1 MKLRNLLIGSAVTG
15 GILLCAGGIGGY
27 QYVSKLN
34 KQLDINVLP
43 HTTFEGT
50 SLDGKSKKDV
60 QEIIQQKIDESNKKS
75 LNYTFQGNTQAYTWK
90 DLGVEYKE
98 TEISEKIFKEQ
109 KGNVINRYKM
119 RKQAENGELKREYKL
134 TPQLNTATYEAF
146 IKEKYNET
154 LKEPVNAELSVS
166 GTTVNISQSQNGEKV
181 DKDKLKELTAK
192 AITAGTQDIQLPI
205 ASIKPEHST
214 EDMQNMG
221 ITQVI
226 AEYSTPMAGRNGSQS
241 FNVNKSANTLSGAIV
256 APDETFSFNERVGI
270 TDAAHGYK
278 SAAVFLQ
285 GKVVQS
291 AGGGVCQVSST
302 LYGAALRAD
311 LGVVARSNHSMPV
324 HYLPLGQDAAV
335 ADYGPDLKFKNNT
348 GKYIYIQASSNGSSI
363 TTRIFGTPT
372 GKNVEVSS
380 KVIGETENKITAVT
394 YKKVTQNG
402 QVISNGQISKSVY
415 KKA

>member
-1 MKLRNLLIGSAVTG
+1 MKLRNLLIGSAIAGGVLLCTG
-15 GILLCAGGIGGY
+15 GILGY

-34 KQLDINVLP
+34 KQLDTTVLP

-50 SLDGKSKKDV
+50 SLDGKNKKEIT
-60 QEIIQQKIDESNKKS
+60 EIIQKQVEELNKKS
-75 LNYTFQGNTQAYTWK
+75 LNYAFQDNKTTYTWN
-90 DLGVEYKE
+90 DLGIEYKE
-98 TEISEKIFKEQ
+98 KDIIEKIFKEQ
-109 KGNVINRYKM
+109 QGNVMNRYNM
-119 RKQAENGELKREYKL
+119 RKQAEHGELKREYKL
-134 TPQLNTATYEAF
+134 TPKLNTATYEAF
-146 IKEKYNET
+146 IKDKYNET
-154 LKEPVNAELSVS
+154 LKEPVNAELSIS

-181 DKDKLKELTAK
+181 DKEKLKELTAK
-192 AITAGTQDIQLPI
+192 AITASTQDIQIPI
-205 ASIKPEHST
+205 TPINPTRST
-214 EDMQNMG
+214 EDIKNMG

-256 APDETFSFNERVGI
+256 APDETFSFNGRVGI
-270 TDAAHGYK
+270 TDAEHGYK
-278 SAAVFLQ
+278 SAAVYLN

-348 GKYIYIQASSNGSSI
+348 GKYIYIQAVSNGSSI

-380 KVIGETENKITAVT
+380 KVISDTQNKITAVT

-402 QVISNGQISKSVY
+402 QVISDGQISKSIY

>member
-34 KQLDINVLP
+34 KQLDTNVLP

-380 KVIGETENKITAVT
+380 KVIGETENKITAIT